1 MSEQQS
7 QIANIQAQDHKDV
20 ILDRNCNIRDLK
32 TFDAIAFI
40 NTQL

>member
-7 QIANIQAQDHKDV
+7 QSTNIQTQNNKDV

-32 TFDAIAFI
+32 TFDAIAFT